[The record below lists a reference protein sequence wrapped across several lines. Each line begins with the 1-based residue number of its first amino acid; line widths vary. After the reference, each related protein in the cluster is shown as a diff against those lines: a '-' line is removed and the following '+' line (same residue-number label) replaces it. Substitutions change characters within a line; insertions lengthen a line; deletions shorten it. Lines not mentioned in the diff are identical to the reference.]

1 MNKIFSLSAI
11 AAVSL
16 AVFSS
21 CETEVDL
28 TAPYA
33 STTVV
38 FGLLDPQADT
48 QFVKITKTFLGDGNL
63 NDYAMIRDSSEYKWE
78 EFSALKIEEYATGN
92 PNPIAIHNLQPITI
106 HNKDVNGMFYGPEQT
121 VYYFAT
127 PSGLNQ
133 NATYKLVADF
143 VSRPDVFAWTNVI
156 PSANVFFQSPQTN
169 LGLSFAAT
177 NTVTGAIDYR
187 DNVSI
192 RWTPIDNAEIYDL
205 ALRFYYTE
213 NLYSD
218 NALTQLVSSTDKF
231 IDWKIGTFNADD
243 IDLNSGYYNLTF
255 NAEPFF
261 SFLGTN
267 LETNTLIRREVGTYD
282 GNKTR
287 AFELRMGLANDEL
300 KTYINVNNPVT
311 GIIQERPSYTNVVG
325 GLGLFAS
332 RASAYVTNIPLESGN
347 GTSNINALMNG
358 IYTSDL
364 NFCDPNPS
372 NTEFTCN

>member
-16 AVFSS
+16 VVFSS

-78 EFSALKIEEYATGN
+78 EFAALKIEEYATGN

-106 HNKDVNGMFYGPEQT
+106 YNKDVNGMFYGPEQT
-121 VYYFAT
+121 VYYFAS
-127 PSGLNQ
+127 PNGINP
-133 NATYKLVADF
+133 NAKYKLVADF

-156 PSANVFFQSPQTN
+156 PSAEVFFQSPQTN
-169 LGLSFAAT
+169 LGLSFAST

-332 RASAYVTNIPLESGN
+332 RASAYVLSIPLESGN

>member
-1 MNKIFSLSAI
+1 
-11 AAVSL
+11 
-16 AVFSS
+16 
-21 CETEVDL
+21 
-28 TAPYA
+28 
-33 STTVV
+33 
-38 FGLLDPQADT
+38 
-48 QFVKITKTFLGDGNL
+48 
-63 NDYAMIRDSSEYKWE
+63 
-78 EFSALKIEEYATGN
+78 
-92 PNPIAIHNLQPITI
+92 
-106 HNKDVNGMFYGPEQT
+106 
-121 VYYFAT
+121 
-127 PSGLNQ
+127 
-133 NATYKLVADF
+133 

-156 PSANVFFQSPQTN
+156 PSSDVFFQSPQTN
-169 LGLSFAAT
+169 LGLSFAST

-213 NLYSD
+213 NVYSD
-218 NALTQLVSSTDKF
+218 NALTQLVSSTEKF
-231 IDWKIGTFNADD
+231 IDWKIGTFNADA

-261 SFLGTN
+261 SYLGTN
-267 LETNTLIRREVGTYD
+267 LTTDTHIRREVGTYD

-300 KTYINVNNPVT
+300 KTFINVNNPVT
-311 GIIQERPSYTNVVG
+311 GIIQERPGYTNVVG

-332 RASAYVTNIPLESGN
+332 RASAYVLNIPLESGN

-358 IYTSDL
+358 IYTADL

>member
-16 AVFSS
+16 VVFSS

-78 EFSALKIEEYATGN
+78 EFAALKIEEYATGN

-106 HNKDVNGMFYGPEQT
+106 YNKDVNGMFYGPEQT
-121 VYYFAT
+121 VYYFAS
-127 PSGLNQ
+127 PNGINP
-133 NATYKLVADF
+133 NAKYKLVADF

-156 PSANVFFQSPQTN
+156 PSAEVFFQSPQTN
-169 LGLSFAAT
+169 LGLSFAST

-332 RASAYVTNIPLESGN
+332 RASAYVLNIPLESGN

>member
-63 NDYAMIRDSSEYKWE
+63 NEYAMIRDSSEYKWE
-78 EFSALKIEEYATGN
+78 EFAALKIEEYATGN

-106 HNKDVNGMFYGPEQT
+106 YNKDVNGMFYGPEQT
-121 VYYFAT
+121 VYYFAS
-127 PSGLNQ
+127 PNGINP
-133 NATYKLVADF
+133 NAKYKLVADF

-156 PSANVFFQSPQTN
+156 PSAEVFFQSPQTN
-169 LGLSFAAT
+169 LGLSFAST

-332 RASAYVTNIPLESGN
+332 RASAYVLNIPLESGN

>member
-11 AAVSL
+11 AAISL
-16 AVFSS
+16 VFLSS
-21 CETEVDL
+21 CETDVDL

-78 EFSALKIEEYATGN
+78 EFSSLRIEEYATGN

-106 HNKDVNGMFYGPEQT
+106 HDKDVNGMFYGPEQT
-121 VYYFAT
+121 VYYFASPT
-127 PSGLNQ
+127 GINP
-133 NATYKLVADF
+133 NAKYKLVADF
-143 VSRPDVFAWTNVI
+143 VSRPDIFAWTNVI
-156 PSANVFFQSPQTN
+156 PSADVFFQSPQTN

-213 NLYSD
+213 NVYSD
-218 NALTQLVSSTDKF
+218 NALTQLVSSTEKF
-231 IDWKIGTFNADD
+231 IDWKIGTFNADA

-261 SFLGTN
+261 SYLGTN
-267 LETNTLIRREVGTYD
+267 LITDTRIRREVGTYD

-300 KTYINVNNPVT
+300 KTFINVNNPVT

-332 RASAYVTNIPLESGN
+332 RASAFVMNIPLESGN

-358 IYTSDL
+358 IYTADL

>member
-16 AVFSS
+16 VVFSS

-78 EFSALKIEEYATGN
+78 EFAALKIEEYATGN

-106 HNKDVNGMFYGPEQT
+106 YNKDVNGMFYGPEQT
-121 VYYFAT
+121 VYYFAS
-127 PSGLNQ
+127 PNGINP
-133 NATYKLVADF
+133 NAKYKLVADF

-156 PSANVFFQSPQTN
+156 PSAEVFFQSPQTN
-169 LGLSFAAT
+169 LGLSFAST

-213 NLYSD
+213 NFYSD

-332 RASAYVTNIPLESGN
+332 RASAYVMNIPLESGN

>member
-78 EFSALKIEEYATGN
+78 EFNSLRIDEYLPGN
-92 PNPIAIHNLQPITI
+92 PIPIPHNLNPITI
-106 HNKDVNGMFYGPEQT
+106 NNKDVNGMFYGPEQT
-121 VYYFAT
+121 VYYFASPT
-127 PSGLNQ
+127 GINP

-177 NTVTGAIDYR
+177 NTVTGVIDYR

-332 RASAYVTNIPLESGN
+332 RASAYVLNIPLESGN
-347 GTSNINALMNG
+347 GTSNINALKNG
-358 IYTSDL
+358 FYTSDL

-372 NTEFTCN
+372 NTEFTCY

>member
-63 NDYAMIRDSSEYKWE
+63 NEYAMIRDSSEYKWE
-78 EFSALKIEEYATGN
+78 EFAALKIEEYATGN

-106 HNKDVNGMFYGPEQT
+106 YNKDVNGMFYGPEQT
-121 VYYFAT
+121 VYYFAS
-127 PSGLNQ
+127 PNGINP
-133 NATYKLVADF
+133 NAKYKLVADF

-156 PSANVFFQSPQTN
+156 PSAEVFFQSPQTN
-169 LGLSFAAT
+169 LGLSFAST

-332 RASAYVTNIPLESGN
+332 RASAYVLNIPLESGN
-347 GTSNINALMNG
+347 GTSNINALKNG
-358 IYTSDL
+358 FYTSDL

-372 NTEFTCN
+372 NTEFTCY